1 MSDREIAMNI
11 INQIPEY
18 KLTYVV
24 KMLEGVRDLIAEEAE
39 PDELDL
45 KMIKEAGEVNDGT
58 FVTLENL
65 AKDLGLDV

>member
-18 KLTYVV
+18 KLAYVV
-24 KMLEGVRDLIAEEAE
+24 KMLEGVSGLIAEEVE

-45 KMIKEAGEVNDGT
+45 KMIKEADELNDGT
-58 FVTLENL
+58 YITLEDL
-65 AKDLGLDV
+65 GKDLGLDV

>member
-1 MSDREIAMNI
+1 MSDRETAINI
-11 INQIPEY
+11 INQIPDY

-24 KMLEGVRDLIAEEAE
+24 KMLEGVRGLIAEETE

-45 KMIKEAGEVNDGT
+45 KMIKEADEVNDGT